1 MSEKK
6 SGVGKRVLRS
16 LFSASE
22 ENVKAWSVV
31 CLMLGTIVLIQ
42 RASAEWPW
50 YVDFLF
56 FGIAAVFFYAGV
68 SLLVKAVAARAA
80 EKQPGAALPAPGTGA
95 ASSG

>member
-6 SGVGKRVLRS
+6 PGVGKRVLRS

-22 ENVKAWSVV
+22 ENLKGGSVA

-50 YVDFLF
+50 YGELLNTLV
-56 FGIAAVFFYAGV
+56 AAVFFYAGV

-80 EKQPGAALPAPGTGA
+80 EKNPGAALPAPGTGA
-95 ASSG
+95 ARET